1 MSTLWYFW
9 QKKGSNFDPTS
20 TDVINNAKIVAQRST
35 ISSQWLTQTYPNSK
49 PQLYDTLDNAFIDLG
64 NERADAMISDKLPA
78 LTWLSSD
85 LGQNFEIKGGDID
98 INDKVS
104 IAVNKGN
111 TELLQKF
118 NEALAAIKA
127 DGTYKQIVIEHF
139 GEAGMPTNIEQ

>member
-1 MSTLWYFW
+1 MA
-9 QKKGSNFDPTS
+9 KKGSNFDPSS
-20 TDVINNAKIVAQRST
+20 TDAINNAKIVAQRST

-85 LGQNFEIKGGDID
+85 LGQNFEIKGGDIN

-104 IAVNKGN
+104 IAVDKGN
-111 TELLQKF
+111 TALLQKNSMRLWLQSRLMAPINKLSLSTLVKQVCQLILN
-118 NEALAAIKA
+118 NE
-127 DGTYKQIVIEHF
+127 
-139 GEAGMPTNIEQ
+139 